1 MTEFLKKLTDKMLD
15 FFNFGRFITI
25 ALPGLLIAL
34 AAAMFTSQLLFPSIR
49 PAVIQD
55 PETARLWRHPYMGHD
70 LPV

>member
-34 AAAMFTSQLLFPSIR
+34 AAAMFTS
-49 PAVIQD
+49 
-55 PETARLWRHPYMGHD
+55 
-70 LPV
+70 